1 VGEGTPRDGA
11 EAKEEESSNEWREP
25 SEEEMPVVAAGC
37 RLNMVAASLALLA
50 LT

>member
-25 SEEEMPVVAAGC
+25 SEEMPVVAAGC